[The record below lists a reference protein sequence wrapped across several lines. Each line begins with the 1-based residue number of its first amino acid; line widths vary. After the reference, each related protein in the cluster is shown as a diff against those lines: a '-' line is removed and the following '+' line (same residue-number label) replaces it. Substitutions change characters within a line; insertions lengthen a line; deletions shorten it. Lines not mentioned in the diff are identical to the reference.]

1 MHDYLAIHPEVAEAL
16 QARKAV
22 VALESTIISHGMPYP
37 RNVETAR
44 LVEQTIRDGGAIPAT
59 IAVLDG
65 RIRIGLTDDDLEHL
79 ANSGATG
86 REVMKLSRRD
96 LPVALA
102 TSADGATT
110 VSATMICAALAEIA
124 VFATGGI
131 GGVHRGAESTLD
143 ISADLDE
150 LATTNVAVVCAGA
163 KAILDLPKTVEYL
176 ETRGVPVLGYGTDEL
191 PAFYTR
197 SSGIRLAS
205 RCDSPAMVAR
215 ILRAKWQLGLNG
227 GAVIANPI
235 PQSAA
240 LDQGLVDGAIAQALA
255 DADARGVKGKDVTP
269 FLLSRLEELT
279 GGASL
284 EANIALVRNNAA
296 VAASIAHA
304 YAELS
309 AETTLPP
316 KPHLTRTRPWY

>member
-44 LVEQTIRDGGAIPAT
+44 LVEQTLRDGGAIPAT

-79 ANSGATG
+79 ATSKS
-86 REVMKLSRRD
+86 VIKVSRRD

-102 TSADGATT
+102 TRADGATT
-110 VSATMICAALAEIA
+110 VAATMICAALAEVP

-150 LATTNVAVVCAGA
+150 LAVTNVAVVCAGA

-197 SSGIRLAS
+197 NSGIKLAS
-205 RCDSPAMVAR
+205 RCDDPLTAAR
-215 ILRAKWQLGLNG
+215 ILRAKWQLGLKG
-227 GAVIANPI
+227 GVVIANPI

-240 LDQGLVDGAIAQALA
+240 LDQEMVDGAIAQALA
-255 DADARGVKGKDVTP
+255 DADAQGVSGKEVTP

-284 EANIALVRNNAA
+284 EANIALVRNNAS

-304 YAELS
+304 YAELNT
-309 AETTLPP
+309 ETALPP